1 MRRVAS
7 VLLLCTAV
15 RGAWFGGPAHVHSRP
30 SAIQFWALDVSAGAG
45 SLSSPVRNEHYRNAS
60 RAIVLGERYGSRLA
74 TGLPRWLLLSVVGI
88 SSRELTSRD
97 VRDRL
102 VPALYES
109 RDAQEKAAS
118 TAERLRRNLDDR
130 VSRIIRGVT
139 TRRPGEA
146 ALSTQA
152 ILDKFLQE
160 EREELQASMGSVQDV
175 VENELTRALTE
186 VLQLELAERLEK
198 TASAAVQL
206 NVSSSYTELSALLA
220 AADKNSDGHPSR
232 PTSCARP
239 SLRASGT

>member
-1 MRRVAS
+1 MIEYIA
-7 VLLLCTAV
+7 
-15 RGAWFGGPAHVHSRP
+15 AHTKDP
-30 SAIQFWALDVSAGAG
+30 S
-45 SLSSPVRNEHYRNAS
+45 
-60 RAIVLGERYGSRLA
+60 
-74 TGLPRWLLLSVVGI
+74 
-88 SSRELTSRD
+88 
-97 VRDRL
+97 
-102 VPALYES
+102 
-109 RDAQEKAAS
+109 
-118 TAERLRRNLDDR
+118 
-130 VSRIIRGVT
+130 
-139 TRRPGEA
+139 EA